1 MDAEV
6 IRLRAELQREQL
18 KLALVTDVGR
28 ALSSGLALDPLLA
41 LIMEKVTQLMRGA
54 RSTLY
59 LLSDDGRE
67 LWSKVV
73 QGGAVVEIRLAAGE
87 GLAGWVASTGEIVNL
102 ADAYDDPR
110 FQPAVDQRSGF
121 RTTSILAAPMRDRSG
136 RIVGVL
142 QVLNK
147 ADGPFDAGDEELLL
161 ALATQAAIAVENAKL
176 YHSVLAQNRELT
188 QARGELEALFEVER
202 ELSAATELE
211 ALLARIL
218 AAVCG
223 LVHASGGHIALREGE
238 ALRVVARHGDAEAD
252 GTAVD
257 LVTGL
262 MAWAVSHREAVIVD
276 NPASDPRVVVIGGRE
291 QPRALLAVPLSDGDE
306 VLGGIELV
314 QLAGA
319 GAPMPNGD
327 WTSGS
332 IDLPYE
338 DLVRRVFD
346 DDDLK
351 LLVLI
356 GGQVAKA
363 IVLAR
368 SRNEASVRDRLAS
381 IGQLLASILHDL
393 KTPMTII
400 SGYAQLMAM
409 SDDADQREAY
419 AALILR
425 QFELLSSMT
434 REVLAFARGD
444 ADLVVRKVYLHRFMD
459 ELETQLRAVVAGRPP
474 ERGVAVVMHRV
485 YDGVAHFD
493 EAKVLRVLHNL
504 ARNAVEAMTEG
515 GTLQV
520 GCEVD
525 GPDLVLTIRDDGP
538 GIPPQVQGRLFALFA
553 SAKSGGTGLG
563 LAIVKKIVDDHGGRI
578 DWASGAGG
586 TSFRIALPRERA
598 DVLVS
603 EPAAAHDAADTLTGV
618 S

>member
-291 QPRALLAVPLSDGDE
+291 QPRALLAVPPSDGDE

-474 ERGVAVVMHRV
+474 ERAVAVVMHRV

-598 DVLVS
+598 DVLVA